1 MPKPRPEYCND
12 NDKKLCCASIGSMSS
27 NSNSKRENI
36 EQIPKEEKI
45 GEVQKAVSEQ
55 GGVEGQRKE
64 VNIGDYVKAAALGQL
79 LKNLEFP
86 ADKNKIIQFVQL
98 QEQPINMSKEKK
110 EDILYILEKNIKEGK
125 QYQNVSEVT
134 RATGIVQQ

>member
-1 MPKPRPEYCND
+1 MLY
-12 NDKKLCCASIGSMSS
+12 IYMIMSS
-27 NSNSKRENI
+27 SGTNKRENI
-36 EQIPKEEKI
+36 EQIPKEEKM

-64 VNIGDYVKAAALGQL
+64 VNVGDYVKTAAVGQL
-79 LKNLEFP
+79 LKDLKFP

-98 QEQPINMSKEKK
+98 QETPINISKEKK
-110 EDILYILEKNIKEGK
+110 EDILYILQKNIEEEK

-134 RATGIVQQ
+134 RAAGLVQQ